1 MLVQEE
7 VTCITCLDVYWKK
20 SSHMMIIIVISF
32 LHALNIAKKPKQC
45 QYAFYLNMFTAGRYN
60 VELYK

>member
-20 SSHMMIIIVISF
+20 SSHMMVIIVIRVSYM
-32 LHALNIAKKPKQC
+32 L
-45 QYAFYLNMFTAGRYN
+45 
-60 VELYK
+60 